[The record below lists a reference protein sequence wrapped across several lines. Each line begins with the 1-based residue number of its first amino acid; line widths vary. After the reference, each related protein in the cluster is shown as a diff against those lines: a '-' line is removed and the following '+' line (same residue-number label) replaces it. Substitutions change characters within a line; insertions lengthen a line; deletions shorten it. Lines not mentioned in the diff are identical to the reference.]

1 VTFRLGTRVAVDV
14 GEVRVGVARSD
25 AAGTLALPVRTL
37 RRAPDGSEIGA
48 LARIVEEFDA
58 IEVVVGLPL
67 ALSGRETEAAA
78 RARRY
83 AGEVARRIRVPVRL
97 VDERLTT
104 VSAHQA
110 LHGSGR
116 PGRKH
121 RSVVDQVA
129 ATMILDQALAIER
142 STGEPAGELLEGT
155 DE

>member
-1 VTFRLGTRVAVDV
+1 MTFRTGARIGVDV

-37 RRAPDGSEIGA
+37 RRAADGAEVGV
-48 LARIVEEFDA
+48 LVRIVEEHEA

-67 ALSGRETEAAA
+67 SMSGEEGAAAAAA
-78 RARRY
+78 RHYAGLIARRT
-83 AGEVARRIRVPVRL
+83 RVPVRL

-110 LHGSGR
+110 LHDSGR
-116 PGRKH
+116 PGRRH

-129 ATMILDQALAIER
+129 ATMILEQALAIER
-142 STGEPAGELLEGT
+142 STGEPAGELLE
-155 DE
+155 ERR

>member
-1 VTFRLGTRVAVDV
+1 MTVRPGARIAVDV

-25 AAGTLALPVRTL
+25 PSGSLALPVRTL
-37 RRAPDGSEIGA
+37 RRAADGAELGV
-48 LARIVEEFDA
+48 LAGIVEEYGA
-58 IEVVVGLPL
+58 VEVVVGLPL
-67 ALSGRETEAAA
+67 GLSGREGEAAV

-83 AGEVARRIRVPVRL
+83 AGLLARRIRVPVRL

-104 VSAHQA
+104 VSAHHA

-121 RSVVDQVA
+121 RGVVDQVA
-129 ATMILDQALAIER
+129 ATMILEQALAIER
-142 STGEPAGELLEGT
+142 NTGEPAGECLEVI

>member
-1 VTFRLGTRVAVDV
+1 MRTGARIGVDV

-25 AAGTLALPVRTL
+25 TAGVLALPVRTL
-37 RRAPDGSEIGA
+37 RRAPDGAE
-48 LARIVEEFDA
+48 LAVLGGIVEEYGA

-67 ALSGRETEAAA
+67 NLSGEEGEAAA

-83 AGEVARRIRVPVRL
+83 AGQIARRTGIPVRL

-110 LHGSGR
+110 LRDSGR
-116 PGRKH
+116 PGRRH

-129 ATMILDQALAIER
+129 ATMILEQALAMER
-142 STGEPAGELLEGT
+142 STGEPAGELLE
-155 DE
+155 ERR